1 MPTYSYRCNKCKV
14 EFDTVQRMSDDKLT
28 QCKDCKTE
36 TLERIITSTNGF
48 ELKGKG
54 WFKSGGY

>member
-28 QCKDCKTE
+28 RCKDCQTE

>member
-14 EFDTVQRMSDDKLT
+14 EFDVVQKMSDDKLKH
-28 QCKDCKTE
+28 CKDCNTE
-36 TLERIITSTNGF
+36 TLVRIITSTNGF
-48 ELKGKG
+48 ELRGKG